1 VSNSQIKESLNVKK
15 LFPFIVFCVA
25 LNGCS
30 TALTSDGSK
39 VRSVNPNDDLSKCE
53 FRGVITAKSPEFALT
68 PAQETE
74 YVMNDARNKVA
85 AVGGTHMKILTNQ
98 QGLFTGASINAEAYS
113 CASQ

>member
-1 VSNSQIKESLNVKK
+1 MKK
-15 LFPFIVFCVA
+15 IIPLVVFFVT

-30 TALTSDGSK
+30 TALTTDGSK

-85 AVGGTHMKILTNQ
+85 ALGGTHMKILTNQ
-98 QGLFTGASINAEAYS
+98 HGLFTGASINAEAYS
-113 CASQ
+113 CAQK